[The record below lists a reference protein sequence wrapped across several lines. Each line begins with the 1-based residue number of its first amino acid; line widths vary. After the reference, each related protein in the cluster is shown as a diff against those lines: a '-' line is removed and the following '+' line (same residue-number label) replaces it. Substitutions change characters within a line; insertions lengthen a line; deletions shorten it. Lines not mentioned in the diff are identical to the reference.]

1 MKSLAFPKMFNSSST
16 LTKTDYEA
24 SKECIHL
31 LLSSEKG
38 TFKYDPLFGVKLK
51 RYTFDQNNYILRD
64 QLIDEIYTQLS
75 VFTPQ
80 LQVNKSD
87 IIIEQTGTKL
97 TARFKAINKAD
108 YTTNMYSLAL
118 MGLEEN

>member
-1 MKSLAFPKMFNSSST
+1 MKSISFPKMFNSTST
-16 LTKTDYEA
+16 LVKTDYDA

-38 TFKYDPLFGVKLK
+38 TFKYDPLFGIRLK

-64 QLIDEIYTQLS
+64 QIIDEIYTEME

-80 LQVNKSD
+80 LSVNRSD
-87 IIIEQTGTKL
+87 IKIEQVGSKL
-97 TARFKAINKAD
+97 TATIKATNKAD
-108 YTTNMYSLAL
+108 YTTNLYSLVL
-118 MGLEEN
+118 MGSDED